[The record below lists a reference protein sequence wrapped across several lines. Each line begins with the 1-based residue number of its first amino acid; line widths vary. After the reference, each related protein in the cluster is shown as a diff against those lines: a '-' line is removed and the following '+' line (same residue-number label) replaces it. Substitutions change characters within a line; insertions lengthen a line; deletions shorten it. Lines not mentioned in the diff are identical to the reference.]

1 MHNKLLIIL
10 VSVFSIILLN
20 CKGDRGPTGP
30 DGVQGPPGSNDKQI
44 RIAFPSGITTFDTTW
59 ETLETAFALFSFNV
73 DNYVGVDSVIFSV
86 VTTMNNEQDT
96 CFVQLFN
103 LTDNL
108 PIESSYI
115 WSNNYESVRIMSG
128 NIFNE
133 LPNKEIDLTI
143 RIHGSIGEYPNIVFA
158 STPYLILYRN

>member
-1 MHNKLLIIL
+1 MFNKLLIIL
-10 VSVFSIILLN
+10 VLVFLLLVIS
-20 CKGDRGPTGP
+20 CEGPKGDTGPTGIQGQ
-30 DGVQGPPGSNDKQI
+30 DGNNDKQI
-44 RIAFPSGITTFDTTW
+44 RIAFPSGVNTFETTW
-59 ETLETAFALFSFNV
+59 YTLEPAFDLFGFNI
-73 DNYVGVDSVIFSV
+73 DNYGGVDSVILSV
-86 VTTMNNEQDT
+86 VTTMNNEEDT

-115 WSNNYESVRIMSG
+115 WSNNDESVRIMSG

-133 LPNKEIDLTI
+133 LPNKEIELTI

-158 STPYLILYRN
+158 TAPYLILYRQ